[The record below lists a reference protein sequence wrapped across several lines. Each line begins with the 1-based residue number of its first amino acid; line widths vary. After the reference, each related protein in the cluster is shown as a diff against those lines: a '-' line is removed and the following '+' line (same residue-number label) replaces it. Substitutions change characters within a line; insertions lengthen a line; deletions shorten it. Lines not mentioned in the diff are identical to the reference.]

1 MASFQVVYD
10 TCVLVPAPLR
20 DLLLRVAEAGLV
32 RAGMSD
38 DILDEL
44 ERVLVREFEVP
55 AASAERL
62 RHT

>member
-38 DILDEL
+38 DGQIDSTATPYA
-44 ERVLVREFEVP
+44 RQAEVTQLGGT
-55 AASAERL
+55 RG
-62 RHT
+62 